1 MGKQQAVEKFS
12 SLPNNIIDQ
21 LFHTTN
27 EGIMITDDEMN
38 ISLVNTAF
46 ESMTGYRLED
56 VQGKSPR
63 ILQSGKQ
70 NTIFYKKMWKDIHIN
85 GSWQGEIWNKRKN
98 GEVYPER
105 LAIHKIVNEEGIL
118 TNYFAVFSDIS
129 HKKYIEKEIEE
140 LTLTDSL
147 TNIMNRHTF
156 YEQLEVLIERSKSS
170 ISEHAI
176 LFIDLDRF
184 KQINETLGNEVG
196 DLILLEVANRINS
209 VVRNSDLVARHGGD
223 EFLVTITNL
232 DYQKEA
238 GQFANDLNDLLNQ
251 PFHINGREIYI
262 TTSIGISFY
271 PQDGIEVETLI
282 QKADKAM
289 YFAKQNGRN
298 QYAFY
303 FDELQN
309 DAKRLLLL
317 ESELRKAI
325 QQKAFVVH
333 YQPKVSI
340 DTQQIIGVEAL
351 VRWTNDQLGVVSPA
365 EFIPYAEDTGLIIP
379 LSEVILEKV
388 CVDLADWRSRGTQHL
403 PVSINIAALHFQQ
416 DDFME
421 RINAIIMK
429 YNCSPHQLELELTER
444 TVMHDSE
451 SIVNKLIKL
460 KHMGFKISIDDFG
473 TGYSSLSYLNRFP
486 LNYLKVDSS
495 FIQQMTELK
504 DKQAIVDSII
514 LMAHRLHIK
523 VIAEGAETEDQVKLL
538 KEMGCDIIQGY
549 YFSKPIQSS
558 ELLDFLEL
566 WEILKQERNI
576 L

>member
-1 MGKQQAVEKFS
+1 MKQLPAENFS
-12 SLPNNIIDQ
+12 SLPNKIIDQ
-21 LFHTTN
+21 ILHATK
-27 EGIMITDDEMN
+27 EGIMITDDKMI

-46 ESMTGYRLED
+46 ESLTGYKMQD
-56 VQGKSPR
+56 VKGKTPR

-70 NTIFYKKMWKDIHIN
+70 DANFYKNMWKDIQVK

-98 GEVYPER
+98 GDIYPER
-105 LAIHKIVNEEGIL
+105 LAIHTIVNEEGSV
-118 TNYFAVFSDIS
+118 TNYFGIFSDIS
-129 HKKYIEKEIEE
+129 LKKDFEKEMEE

-147 TNIMNRHTF
+147 TNMMNRNTF
-156 YEQLEVLIERSKSS
+156 YEQLEGLIEKSTNNT
-170 ISEHAI
+170 EYAM
-176 LFIDLDRF
+176 LVIDLDRF

-196 DLILLEVANRINS
+196 DLLLTEVANRINS
-209 VVRNSDLVARHGGD
+209 IVRCNDLVSRYGGD

-232 DYQKEA
+232 EYQKEA
-238 GQFANDLNDLLNQ
+238 LHFANELNKLLNK

-262 TTSIGISFY
+262 TSSIGISFY

-303 FDELQN
+303 FDELQT
-309 DAKRLLLL
+309 DAERLLLL

-325 QQKAFVVH
+325 KQKAFDVH
-333 YQPKVSI
+333 YQPKVSL
-340 DTQQIIGVEAL
+340 DTLQIIGVEAP
-351 VRWTNDQLGVVSPA
+351 VRWTNNTLGVVSPA

-388 CVDLADWRSRGTQHL
+388 CMDIVDWRSRGTQHI

-421 RINAIIMK
+421 RINAIITK
-429 YNCSPHQLELELTER
+429 YNCSPQQLELELTER
-444 TVMHDSE
+444 AVMQDAE
-451 SIVNKLIKL
+451 SIVNKLVKL
-460 KHMGFKISIDDFG
+460 KQMGFKISIDDFG

-486 LNYLKVDSS
+486 LNYLKIDSS
-495 FIQQMTELK
+495 FIQQMTELQ
-504 DKQAIVDSII
+504 DKQAIVDTII

-523 VIAEGAETEDQVKLL
+523 VIAEGAETKEQVKLL
-538 KEMGCDIIQGY
+538 KEMGCDIVQGY
-549 YFSKPIQSS
+549 YFSKPISS
-558 ELLDFLEL
+558 SALLDFLEL
-566 WEILKQERNI
+566 WEIHKQERNI
-576 L
+576 Q